1 MNKMRSLYFILAV
14 TGFVIMTGFFWT
26 DRFVINKVV
35 FSGQDSVSFKIP
47 KKAAFNEIASIL
59 RAKNIDVS
67 DLEFKFTA
75 KWLEKDRKI
84 KYGKYTF
91 HPEKKPVRLKDLITQ
106 ISEGNN
112 ITVNVTIPEG
122 SRLVEIAGTLK
133 KYLDVD
139 SAAFMDRVYDQ
150 DVLDKYK
157 IPAQSL
163 EGYLYPETYNF
174 NMEENIDLVIER
186 MYNTGR
192 QKLYRLK
199 NKIDNNALGEH
210 GIITLASIIQGE
222 VMNYDEIRL
231 ISAVYHNR
239 LKRGMLLQADPTVQY
254 MFDRPKRLLKTDTSI
269 DNPYNTYKYKGLPPG
284 PINNPSVKAVEAAL
298 DPADAP
304 YLFMV
309 AKGDGTHNFN
319 VDLND
324 HINDKNRFDRNVRK
338 EKK

>member
-14 TGFVIMTGFFWT
+14 TGFVIMAGFFWT